1 MWVDKYGPPTRT
13 KYRMIVENLS
23 TKMSW
28 QVGDP
33 SCGLFCEENSSFKVF
48 LFFLSLLA
56 LTIFRLH
63 LKHMQ
68 VTIAALAISSFKIAN
83 IFD

>member
-33 SCGLFCEENSSFKVF
+33 SCGLFCEENSTFNVV

-56 LTIFRLH
+56 QTIFRLH

-68 VTIAALAISSFKIAN
+68 VKIVAIAILSFKIAN